1 MAEPAGSLE
10 TGKGRPRVRPIL
22 ELGRRPASR
31 RARLG
36 AVCVAAAI
44 IALTFASAV
53 EAQVTV
59 ATIAIP
65 TVASTPVATLSS
77 PVNPSTV
84 PVATTNGAVPEK
96 TPVETSTP
104 VTTSTVPVSTPSI
117 VTRAS
122 TTIADDTVP
131 LPTTVPA
138 TAATVA
144 TAPSTT
150 ASSRPS
156 STTPSSR
163 LSSTRRGATTTAPA
177 ATTLAQLRV
186 ALDAALGT
194 GAGTRSALVNMEGL
208 GPVYERNADTALPPA
223 SVIKI
228 TTGGAAL
235 LRLGPDHRFVTSVWA
250 STAPVVGTV
259 GGDLIVRGVGDPS
272 LTQADVR
279 SLAVEVAASV
289 KSVSGDLVLDD
300 TGFETATKNP
310 GWKDKF
316 TPFEVGLLSSF
327 MIAGNHRADLA
338 TLADPDLAN
347 LTLIRNALTK
357 AGVQIKGSTR
367 RGVADD
373 TAVTIASHSSRGLS
387 DLVAKML
394 KDSENTYAE
403 QILRA
408 VGSGSTKRGVERI
421 SATFG
426 EADVRAPIQ
435 ADGSGLS
442 ANDRAT
448 ARQLVAWLRLMDR
461 SPVSGA
467 MRASLSVACGD
478 GTLRSRLCATPADK
492 RVWAK
497 TGTLDYVHTIAG
509 YGTTASGRTFTF
521 AILLNNVPNG
531 RVLIDQAIASVA
543 GFIG

>member
-1 MAEPAGSLE
+1 MRRL
-10 TGKGRPRVRPIL
+10 L
-22 ELGRRPASR
+22 ELGRRTASR
-31 RARLG
+31 RIR
-36 AVCVAAAI
+36 VATAYVTAAI
-44 IALTFASAV
+44 LTVTCSSAV

-65 TVASTPVATLSS
+65 TVATTSATTLSS

-84 PVATTNGAVPEK
+84 AVPTTNGAVPEK
-96 TPVETSTP
+96 TPVETSTS
-104 VTTSTVPVSTPSI
+104 VTTPTAVSAPPI
-117 VTRAS
+117 VTPAS
-122 TTIADDTVP
+122 TTITDSTVL
-131 LPTTVPA
+131 LPATVPA
-138 TAATVA
+138 TAPTTA
-144 TAPSTT
+144 TAPSITTSSRLASTT
-150 ASSRPS
+150 ASSRLP
-156 STTPSSR
+156 STT
-163 LSSTRRGATTTAPA
+163 RRATPTAATPTAAPA
-177 ATTLAQLRV
+177 AATLTQLRV

-259 GGDLIVRGVGDPS
+259 RGDLIVRGAGDPS
-272 LTQADVR
+272 LTQADVGA
-279 SLAVEVAASV
+279 LAVDVAASV

-300 TGFETATKNP
+300 RGFDAATKNP

-327 MIAGNHRADLA
+327 MIAGNHRADSA

-347 LTLIRNALTK
+347 LALIRNALTK
-357 AGVQIKGSTR
+357 AGVEITGGTR
-367 RGVADD
+367 RGVATDS
-373 TAVTIASHSSRGLS
+373 AVTIASHSSRGLG

-408 VGSGSTKRGVERI
+408 VGGGSTTRGVQRI
-421 SATFG
+421 GATFG
-426 EADVRAPIQ
+426 EADLRAPIQ

-448 ARQLVAWLRLMDR
+448 ARQLVAWLRLIDR

-509 YGTTASGRTFTF
+509 YGMTASGRTFTF